1 SFDKSSPLLSNAI
14 NQNERL
20 FIEIDLY
27 RINKSGRWER
37 YYYIQ
42 LRNAS
47 LTAIHVNIS
56 DNNLPTECVTVDYDY
71 ILCKHLIA
79 NTEFDWLAFPAG
91 YNSLFIPPK
100 SPPASNLKPEPLPV
114 VNLPLSS
121 PAVNPVYAKS
131 CLKVKGCTD
140 AGTAEEPAENF
151 GQVAIFVQPVV
162 DDCCGYHHPEANVI
176 GEPAEA
182 QTMLLF
188 PSSVLASALYIPSAG
203 EGSARVPGRDEFWYE
218 EELRQKA
225 LAGST
230 ATTRVRFFWGTDI
243 HGKPQVYG
251 VHTGEGTPY
260 ENVRVANMQWNEQTQ
275 RYEFTPAHD
284 VDGPLIT
291 WTPENPEHGNVP
303 GHTGNDR
310 PPLEQPTILVTPIP
324 DGTDTYTT
332 PPFPVPDPKEFNDY
346 ILVFPAGSGIKPI
359 YVYLKEDPRKL
370 PGVVTGHG
378 VPLSPGTRWLDMSVS
393 NNGNGAPIPAHIVDK
408 LRGREFK
415 TFDEFREALWLEVS
429 QEPELIAQFSEIN
442 QLRISQGF
450 TPFAPDEGHYIG
462 PKETLKKFQIHH
474 FIAIEYGGGVYDI
487 DNLRIVTPRLH
498 DEIHYRR

>member
-1 SFDKSSPLLSNAI
+1 
-14 NQNERL
+14 
-20 FIEIDLY
+20 
-27 RINKSGRWER
+27 
-37 YYYIQ
+37 
-42 LRNAS
+42 
-47 LTAIHVNIS
+47 
-56 DNNLPTECVTVDYDY
+56 
-71 ILCKHLIA
+71 
-79 NTEFDWLAFPAG
+79 
-91 YNSLFIPPK
+91 
-100 SPPASNLKPEPLPV
+100 
-114 VNLPLSS
+114 
-121 PAVNPVYAKS
+121 
-131 CLKVKGCTD
+131 
-140 AGTAEEPAENF
+140 
-151 GQVAIFVQPVV
+151 
-162 DDCCGYHHPEANVI
+162 
-176 GEPAEA
+176 
-182 QTMLLF
+182 M
-188 PSSVLASALYIPSAG
+188 
-203 EGSARVPGRDEFWYE
+203 
-218 EELRQKA
+218 
-225 LAGST
+225 
-230 ATTRVRFFWGTDI
+230 
-243 HGKPQVYG
+243 
-251 VHTGEGTPY
+251 
-260 ENVRVANMQWNEQTQ
+260 
-275 RYEFTPAHD
+275 
-284 VDGPLIT
+284 
-291 WTPENPEHGNVP
+291 
-303 GHTGNDR
+303 
-310 PPLEQPTILVTPIP
+310 TPIP

-393 NNGNGAPIPAHIVDK
+393 NNGNGAPIPAHIADK